1 MNKLQTFTAK
11 QFSRC
16 PAKVYE
22 AAREDGSA
30 EITHDR
36 FGGKF
41 VMEYKVGVLTDLNDS
56 LTRMES
62 AMHSRIV
69 NGYGLVECDDGKLR
83 FRRPKPYEKAPD

>member
-1 MNKLQTFTAK
+1 MNKPQTFTAK

-22 AAREDGSA
+22 AAREDGSV

-41 VMEYKVGVLTDLNDS
+41 VMDYKVGVLTAMNEQLE
-56 LTRMES
+56 RMDA

-69 NGYGLVECDDGKLR
+69 NGYGLVEGEDGRLR
-83 FRRPKPYEKAPD
+83 FSRPKPYEKAPG